1 MFKPIIAIVIFFVG
15 SIYSMASSAAGPAV
29 AQRIGDGPMIYPALD
44 ASIGVNIQG
53 PSVIKV
59 PEWINEPLGAYFMYF
74 ADHKGRYIRLA
85 YADAVTG
92 PWKIY
97 VPGTLKLED
106 AFLLTEPPPVSPSE
120 RAAIESRFSGMKLG
134 HDIIRE
140 VTAPHIASPDVHVD
154 HDNERIVMFYHGLE
168 ALGEQVTRA
177 AISADGI
184 SFKARPE
191 KLGRTY
197 WRSFEHGG
205 FYYGLAM
212 PGQFYRSTNLLGNY
226 EKGPLLFNKD
236 MRHSAVRVVGDELMV
251 FWTQVGEAPEKIK
264 LSKIDM
270 REDWSNWNESDAVEI
285 LRPKLT
291 WEGGEAP
298 LIPSR
303 RSTAY
308 GLVNQLRDPAVFI
321 DAPGLLDER
330 AYLFYAVAGESGIGI
345 AELRFNEAH

>member
-1 MFKPIIAIVIFFVG
+1 MIAIVIVFVG
-15 SIYSMASSAAGPAV
+15 SIYSMANNAAGAVV
-29 AQRIGDGPMIYPALD
+29 AQRIGEGPMIYPALD

-59 PEWINEPLGAYFMYF
+59 PEWIKEPLGAYFMYF

-85 YADAVTG
+85 YADAVSG
-92 PWKIY
+92 PWEIF
-97 VPGTLKLED
+97 VPGTLQLED
-106 AFLLTEPPPVSPSE
+106 AFLLTEPPPVSRSE
-120 RAAIESRFSGMKLG
+120 SAAIESRFSGMKLG

-154 HDNERIVMFYHGLE
+154 RENRRIVMFYHGLE
-168 ALGEQVTRA
+168 ALGRQVTRVA
-177 AISADGI
+177 TSTDGI
-184 SFKARPE
+184 TFKARPE

-197 WRSFEHGG
+197 WRSFQYGG

-212 PGQFYRSTNLLGNY
+212 PGQFYRSTNLLGGY

-236 MRHSAVRVVGDELMV
+236 MRHCAVIVVGDELMI

-264 LSKIDM
+264 LSRIDL
-270 REDWSNWNESDAVEI
+270 REDWSDWNESDAVEI
-285 LRPKLT
+285 LRPKLA

-298 LIPSR
+298 LMPSR

-308 GLVNQLRDPAVFI
+308 GLVNQLRDPAIFI
-321 DAPGLLDER
+321 DAPGRSEER
-330 AYLFYAVAGESGIGI
+330 VYLFYAYGGESGIGV
-345 AELRFNEAH
+345 AELDMQKY